1 MTRLERLEPSEEA
14 LFNDVGAEACRVT
27 QSRRAGKTP
36 TSPDCIPP
44 EHDLLRVS
52 SPRARERN

>member
-27 QSRRAGKTP
+27 QSRRAGSEFHLHALVKGT
-36 TSPDCIPP
+36 
-44 EHDLLRVS
+44 EGE
-52 SPRARERN
+52 A